1 MLNYRLSKSVTVIFA
16 ELLSIMCVKPVIGKT
31 KVLSSKRYGSKMHHK
46 TIGQRYETNTVNKND
61 RRRYVKRQH

>member
-1 MLNYRLSKSVTVIFA
+1 MLNYRLSKSVAVIFA
-16 ELLSIMCVKPVIGKT
+16 ELLSIMCIKPVIGKT

-46 TIGQRYETNTVNKND
+46 TIGHRYENTVNKND